1 MIRRTFFDTVVRFE
15 EKKRVTPMKAIPK
28 LELIQP
34 PLARANTI
42 ATEIKSVITPVRIV
56 RDLFRPI
63 KNKEKQTGSAMAR
76 YPA

>member
-1 MIRRTFFDTVVRFE
+1 
-15 EKKRVTPMKAIPK
+15 MKATPK
-28 LELIQP
+28 IELIQP

-63 KNKEKQTGSAMAR
+63 KNMARQTGRAIAR